1 MKRNILFVVDEKR
14 MGGVS
19 VLLEDMMNM
28 INISKYNI
36 DILVL
41 HNNGEMLENLD
52 KKINIIYGTPY
63 FEAVDYSIKEVLK
76 SRNLKLIYRK
86 LKLIFDMKTGHIEKV
101 IKKERKKILKKKYD
115 VEIAFKDGFTALFT
129 TFGDSIKKVHWLQY
143 EYKKINPNANYDK
156 LFRKILPTFDNIVA
170 VSDNVK
176 KYFNDIY
183 NLNDKVEVIYNII
196 DQDKIKIKS
205 KEDCDVVLNKND
217 LNIVSVGRLHKMKG
231 YDRLIEAFSMLKKE
245 NLLNGIKF
253 RLYGNG
259 LEYENL
265 KQQINNLELNDNI
278 MLMGQVLNPYKYLKN
293 NDLFVLSSVY
303 EPFGLVIVEALS
315 LHVPV
320 LATSNSATSKLIED
334 DKTGLIVENS
344 VEGIYKGLKKII
356 NNKEIIKEY
365 KSNLKDYSYD
375 NSELVKQI
383 EKILD

>member
-143 EYKKINPNANYDK
+143 EYKKINP
-156 LFRKILPTFDNIVA
+156 
-170 VSDNVK
+170 
-176 KYFNDIY
+176 
-183 NLNDKVEVIYNII
+183 KVII
-196 DQDKIKIKS
+196 
-205 KEDCDVVLNKND
+205 
-217 LNIVSVGRLHKMKG
+217 
-231 YDRLIEAFSMLKKE
+231 
-245 NLLNGIKF
+245 
-253 RLYGNG
+253 
-259 LEYENL
+259 
-265 KQQINNLELNDNI
+265 
-278 MLMGQVLNPYKYLKN
+278 
-293 NDLFVLSSVY
+293 
-303 EPFGLVIVEALS
+303 S
-315 LHVPV
+315 L
-320 LATSNSATSKLIED
+320 
-334 DKTGLIVENS
+334 
-344 VEGIYKGLKKII
+344 
-356 NNKEIIKEY
+356 
-365 KSNLKDYSYD
+365 
-375 NSELVKQI
+375 
-383 EKILD
+383 

>member
-52 KKINIIYGTPY
+52 ENINIIYGSPY

-76 SRNLKLIYRK
+76 SGNLKLIYK
-86 LKLIFDMKTGHIEKV
+86 KMKLIFDMKTGHIEKV
-101 IKKERKKILKKKYD
+101 IKKERKKILNKKYD

-129 TFGDSIKKVHWLQY
+129 AFGDSSKKVHWLQY

-156 LFRKILPTFDNIVA
+156 LFKKILPNFDNIVA

-183 NLNDKVEVIYNII
+183 HLDDKVEVIYNII
-196 DQDKIKIKS
+196 DQNKIDKKS
-205 KEDCDVVLNKND
+205 KEECDVILNNKE

-231 YDRLIEAFSMLKKE
+231 YDRLIDAFSMLKKE
-245 NLLNGIKF
+245 NLLNDVKLRI
-253 RLYGNG
+253 YGNG
-259 LEYENL
+259 PEYVNL
-265 KQQINNLELNDNI
+265 KQQINDLKLNDNI
-278 MLMGQVLNPYKYLKN
+278 MLMGQVLNPYKYIKN

-320 LATSNSATSKLIED
+320 LATSNSATSKLIVD
-334 DKTGLIVENS
+334 NKTGLIVENS
-344 VEGIYKGLKKII
+344 IDGLYEGLKKII
-356 NNKEIIKEY
+356 NNKEIVIEY
-365 KSNLKDYSYD
+365 KNNLKDYSYD

>member
-1 MKRNILFVVDEKR
+1 
-14 MGGVS
+14 
-19 VLLEDMMNM
+19 
-28 INISKYNI
+28 
-36 DILVL
+36 
-41 HNNGEMLENLD
+41 
-52 KKINIIYGTPY
+52 
-63 FEAVDYSIKEVLK
+63 
-76 SRNLKLIYRK
+76 
-86 LKLIFDMKTGHIEKV
+86 
-101 IKKERKKILKKKYD
+101 
-115 VEIAFKDGFTALFT
+115 
-129 TFGDSIKKVHWLQY
+129 
-143 EYKKINPNANYDK
+143 
-156 LFRKILPTFDNIVA
+156 
-170 VSDNVK
+170 
-176 KYFNDIY
+176 
-183 NLNDKVEVIYNII
+183 
-196 DQDKIKIKS
+196 
-205 KEDCDVVLNKND
+205 
-217 LNIVSVGRLHKMKG
+217 MKG